1 MLLGYSL
8 SETPITMILPIATA
22 WWPPILQTAIGAI
35 AAILGGAGV
44 SWITWQKE
52 RQSLANALAGEI
64 QGFIGVLNWR
74 NARELLQQG
83 YQFPIDEG
91 AFPVFAACVG
101 KIGLLPSDLAGKVTE
116 FYGYAG
122 GIVRDF
128 KTLDTRNLNHIQAD
142 RFRAN
147 LVKGIDDLE
156 AKATILVPELRKEAA
171 RSWIESS

>member
-1 MLLGYSL
+1 
-8 SETPITMILPIATA
+8 
-22 WWPPILQTAIGAI
+22 
-35 AAILGGAGV
+35 
-44 SWITWQKE
+44 
-52 RQSLANALAGEI
+52 
-64 QGFIGVLNWR
+64 
-74 NARELLQQG
+74 
-83 YQFPIDEG
+83 
-91 AFPVFAACVG
+91 VFAACVG

-147 LVKGIDDLE
+147 LVKGNLVKGIDDLE